1 MDTEYDLFKD
11 LETFKFHDLLQAM
24 LDFTDDIESD
34 SDSDYVP
41 SSESESDSEDDTV
54 PERKTTHIDPKN
66 ILPLP

>member
-1 MDTEYDLFKD
+1 MDAEYDLFKD

-24 LDFTDDIESD
+24 LDFTDD

-41 SSESESDSEDDTV
+41 SSSGSDSDSEDDTV

-66 ILPLP
+66 IIVIP